1 MKEKLKA
8 ISSGEKSD
16 WVAKAKEKLANTG
29 ARRNARKL
37 ALRVLALLEEKAM
50 SQTELAKKMGVSR
63 QQVGKIVKGKE
74 NFTFETVA
82 KLEEALGVTL
92 LSIEE
97 PNPQPPYH
105 NFISF
110 PNDIYWTDPG
120 LLLPRHLY
128 DLGRL
133 TETTFTI
140 NYPGEIDL
148 TMFFSWDFNDEA
160 KPEEETKTQ
169 EGKVSD
175 LNFSEYLYKIA

>member
-1 MKEKLKA
+1 MTMKEKLKD

-16 WVAKAKEKLANTG
+16 WVARAKEKLANAG

-74 NFTFETVA
+74 NFTFATVA

-97 PNPQPPYH
+97 GNPQPPYH

-110 PNDIYWTDPG
+110 PNEIYWTDAG

-128 DLGRL
+128 ELGIP
-133 TETTFTI
+133 EMI
-140 NYPGEIDL
+140 NYPGKIDL

-160 KPEEETKTQ
+160 NPEEEAKTQ

-175 LNFSEYLYKIA
+175 LNFGEYLYKIA

>member
-1 MKEKLKA
+1 MKEKLKD

-16 WVAKAKEKLANTG
+16 WVVRAKEKLAKAG
-29 ARRNARKL
+29 ARRIARKL

-50 SQTELAKKMGVSR
+50 SQAELAKKMGVSR

-97 PNPQPPYH
+97 GNPQPTYH
-105 NFISF
+105 NFSSF
-110 PNDIYWTDPG
+110 PNDIYWTDAG
-120 LLLPRHLY
+120 LLLPGHLY
-128 DLGRL
+128 DLGIP
-133 TETTFTI
+133 ETI
-140 NYPGEIDL
+140 NYSGEIDL

-160 KPEEETKTQ
+160 KPEEEAKTQ

-175 LNFSEYLYKIA
+175 LNFGEYLYKIA